1 MTAASKSPTYPAASS
16 RDVTGDIEPV
26 NLKGIDLPA
35 LPYKEG
41 EPCRVGIM
49 GGTFDPIHYGH
60 LVAAEQ
66 ATEDLE
72 LDVVIFMAAGS
83 PAFKQDRRVSS
94 PEDRFAMT
102 LLATADNPR
111 FVASRLEIERPGI
124 TYTADTLAQIA
135 AAYPSSVELFFIT
148 GADAVIDI
156 VHWHDAA
163 RIASLATLVGATR
176 PGYDLERARQ
186 AIDESPIDFQ
196 VIYLEVPALAISS
209 SYLRRRCAAGQS
221 LRYLTPDTVCGYI
234 RKHHLYGWEQVTGQ
248 ATSRPGTSVILPQPA
263 EEPAAS
269 VGTSDTNAS

>member
-1 MTAASKSPTYPAASS
+1 MT
-16 RDVTGDIEPV
+16 
-26 NLKGIDLPA
+26 LKGIDLPA

-66 ATEDLE
+66 AAEDLE

-94 PEDRFAMT
+94 AEDRFAMT
-102 LLATADNPR
+102 LLATADNPK

-148 GADAVIDI
+148 GADAVVDI
-156 VHWHDAA
+156 VHWHDAG

-186 AIDESPIDFQ
+186 VIDESPIDFQ

-234 RKHHLYGWEQVTGQ
+234 RKHHLYGWEQVTGESMPTQ
-248 ATSRPGTSVILPQPA
+248 EISAILPQPP
-263 EEPAAS
+263 EGHTAS
-269 VGTSDTNAS
+269 SDASGAKDL

>member
-1 MTAASKSPTYPAASS
+1 MSFEELRDGTTADSDSSVASCPKAA
-16 RDVTGDIEPV
+16 RP
-26 NLKGIDLPA
+26 LDLPA
-35 LPYKEG
+35 LPSKGG
-41 EPCRVGIM
+41 EPCRLGIM

-66 ATEDLE
+66 AAEDLE
-72 LDVVIFMAAGS
+72 LDLVIFMAAGS
-83 PAFKQDRRVSS
+83 PAFKQNRRVSS
-94 PEDRFAMT
+94 PEDRYAMT

-111 FVASRLEIERPGI
+111 FVASRLEIERSGI

-135 AAYPSSVELFFIT
+135 QAYPDSVELFFIT
-148 GADAVIDI
+148 GADAVVDI

-186 AIDESPIDFQ
+186 AIAESSIDFD

-234 RKHHLYGWEQVTGQ
+234 RKHHLYSWQQVTGE
-248 ATSRPGTSVILPQPA
+248 SLPAPA
-263 EEPAAS
+263 DPLIEPKPWRQ
-269 VGTSDTNAS
+269 G